1 MGRNTDTAA
10 LHAGLVYNLGGNW
23 AVAKSKQYTHQF
35 KSGIDNTRSIRFVNG
50 DDILP
55 KSLVSPMHDMIPIIK
70 RHVVDEDDNKSELP
84 GNDTIIIKS
93 FRDMEIHLEA
103 KHKEDNFVSKP
114 DDGSIIFSCLEYG
127 LQAYTNNG
135 RDA

>member
-10 LHAGLVYNLGGNW
+10 LHAGLEYNLGRTWVG
-23 AVAKSKQYTHQF
+23 ASKQYTHQF
-35 KSGIDNTRSIRFVNG
+35 TSGIDNTRSIRFVNG
-50 DDILP
+50 DGILP

-70 RHVVDEDDNKSELP
+70 RHVVEDDKSILP
-84 GNDTIIIKS
+84 ENDTIIIKS
-93 FRDMEIHLEA
+93 FRDMDIHLEA
-103 KHKEDNFVSKP
+103 KHKEDNFVSNP

>member
-1 MGRNTDTAA
+1 MGRNTDIAA
-10 LHAGLVYNLGGNW
+10 LHAGLEYNLGRNW
-23 AVAKSKQYTHQF
+23 VVAKSKQYNNQF

-50 DDILP
+50 DGILP

-70 RHVVDEDDNKSELP
+70 RHVVEDDIKSELP
-84 GNDTIIIKS
+84 ENDTIIIKS
-93 FRDMEIHLEA
+93 FRDMDIHLEA

-135 RDA
+135 RDVA